1 MKNSAARPRLR
12 RPAPAGGFLLLEVVI
27 AVAIFT
33 LGVLALG
40 RCMSNCLDTQNI
52 IAQEERAGLALENAM
67 VEVQANPSLPDERS
81 SKKLD
86 GMFQGITIL
95 ESRRTL
101 DLKNEKN
108 IGMPNLHEI
117 TLTATWSSRLAG
129 VQSRSVT
136 FNLLRGRG

>member
-1 MKNSAARPRLR
+1 M
-12 RPAPAGGFLLLEVVI
+12 LLEVVV

-40 RCMSNCLDTQNI
+40 RCMSNCLDTQSI
-52 IAQEERAGLALENAM
+52 IAQEERARLALENTM

-86 GMFQGITIL
+86 GMFQGITL
-95 ESRRTL
+95 VEQRRTL
-101 DLKNEKN
+101 NLTNEKN

-117 TLTATWSSRLAG
+117 TLTARWSSRLGG
-129 VQSRSVT
+129 VQTRSVT

>member
-1 MKNSAARPRLR
+1 M
-12 RPAPAGGFLLLEVVI
+12 LLEVVI

-40 RCMSNCLDTQNI
+40 RCMSNCLDTQSV
-52 IAQEERAGLALENAM
+52 IAQEERAGLALENTM
-67 VEVQANPSLPDERS
+67 VEVQANPSLPDEKS
-81 SKKLD
+81 VKTLD
-86 GMFQGITIL
+86 GMFHGITMT
-95 ESRRTL
+95 EQRRTL

-117 TLTATWSSRLAG
+117 TLTARWSSRLGG
-129 VQSRSVT
+129 VKTRSVT

>member
-1 MKNSAARPRLR
+1 MNRPHLLLR
-12 RPAPAGGFLLLEVVI
+12 RGAHSGFMLLEVVV

-40 RCMSNCLDTQNI
+40 RCMSNCLDTQSI
-52 IAQEERAGLALENAM
+52 IAQEERARLALENTM

-86 GMFQGITIL
+86 GMFQGITL
-95 ESRRTL
+95 VEQRRTL
-101 DLKNEKN
+101 NLTNEKN

-117 TLTATWSSRLAG
+117 TLIARWSSRLGG
-129 VQSRSVT
+129 VQTRSVT

>member
-1 MKNSAARPRLR
+1 M
-12 RPAPAGGFLLLEVVI
+12 LLEVVV

-40 RCMSNCLDTQNI
+40 RCMSNCLDTQAV
-52 IAQEERAGLALENAM
+52 IAQEERARLALENTM

-81 SKKLD
+81 SKALN
-86 GMFQGITIL
+86 GMFQGITMV
-95 ESRRTL
+95 EERRTL

-117 TLTATWSSRLAG
+117 TLTARWSSRLGG

>member
-1 MKNSAARPRLR
+1 MNAR
-12 RPAPAGGFLLLEVVI
+12 RPHARRQRSGAGFLLLEVVI

-40 RCMSNCLDTQNI
+40 RCLSNCLDTQNLI
-52 IAQEERAGLALENAM
+52 GQEERARLALENAM
-67 VEVQANPSLPDERS
+67 VEVQASPTLPDEQK
-81 SKKLD
+81 SKALD
-86 GMFQGITIL
+86 GMFRGITLL
-95 ESRRTL
+95 EQRRTL

-117 TLTATWSSRLAG
+117 TLTARWSSRVAG
-129 VQSRSVT
+129 QQSRSVT